1 MRKIA
6 VRGIQNEDG
15 FSLGSIRIE
24 QMGAILDETRN
35 TVFQVLRRLP
45 KWIWDFDDG
54 TNILWDDG
62 TTIPIR

>member
-1 MRKIA
+1 MRKIE
-6 VRGIQNEDG
+6 VRGIVREEG
-15 FSLGSIRIE
+15 FGLASINIA
-24 QMGAILDETRN
+24 QKGGILDETRN

-54 TNILWDDG
+54 DNILWDDG

>member
-6 VRGIQNEDG
+6 VRGFQREEG
-15 FSLGSIRIE
+15 YSLGSIRIE
-24 QMGAILDETRN
+24 QKGTILDETRN

-45 KWIWDFDDG
+45 HWVWQFDDG
-54 TNILWDDG
+54 TNILWDDE